1 LTIPFIFGINLSGRL
16 FWKRARRMQLTLE
29 EIKTEILGLKKMANH
44 LEANEEGIEQLVTDV
59 YKIEMKANALR
70 EVINKTN
77 VL

>member
-1 LTIPFIFGINLSGRL
+1 
-16 FWKRARRMQLTLE
+16 MQLTLE

-44 LEANEEGIEQLVTDV
+44 LEVNEEGIEQLVTDV